1 MTRALVPPGAPGG
14 VLPAPARAV
23 VEQGLGLRW
32 QVDADPYGLGLD
44 ALVGLALRD
53 NPKRAQLVV
62 SRVLGK
68 HLPVAPA
75 GARHAGALLA
85 GLVEA
90 AIGAAAGPLVL
101 GYCET
106 ATGLGHLVAEGLE
119 GAVYAH
125 TTRRPEPGV
134 PLLAGFDEEH
144 SHAVAHALQLAD
156 PAVLDDPARPLV
168 LVDDELTTGTT
179 VLNTV
184 AALHGRWPRERY
196 LVASLL
202 DLRTPQVR
210 AAFAARAAA
219 LGVRVDVVALLSG
232 SLDLPHDVLDRAAV
246 LRAQLAAVPPAPV
259 PDGRGSVAVLEG
271 GWPAEVPIGGRTG
284 VAVGRDDVEAALAGL
299 ADRLAPR
306 LSGGPVLVLGTE
318 ELMWVPLRLAA
329 LLPGVVA
336 YQSTTRSP
344 VLPADLP
351 GYAVRRALRFPAPDE
366 PGRGSRLHGLP
377 DEPYADVVVVVDTPA
392 TAALPLAEA
401 LRPWA
406 SGTVQVVAL

>member
-1 MTRALVPPGAPGG
+1 MTGALTAPAAL
-14 VLPAPARAV
+14 LPAPARSV
-23 VEQGLGLRW
+23 VEDGLGLRW
-32 QVDADPYGLGLD
+32 RVDADPYGLGLD

-75 GARHAGALLA
+75 AAREAGALLA
-85 GLVEA
+85 RLVEQA
-90 AIGAAAGPLVL
+90 LGRPTCPLVL

-106 ATGLGHLVAEGLE
+106 ATGLGHLVAEAFD
-119 GAVYAH
+119 GAVHVH
-125 TTRRPEPGV
+125 TTRRPEPAV

-156 PAVLDDPARPLV
+156 PSVLDDPSRPLV

-179 VLNTV
+179 ALNTV
-184 AALHGRWPRERY
+184 AALHGRWPHDRY
-196 LVASLL
+196 LVATLL

-210 AAFAARAAA
+210 TAFAARAAE
-219 LGVRVDVVALLSG
+219 LGVHVEVVALLSG
-232 SLDLPHDVLDRAAV
+232 SLDLPADVLDRAAV
-246 LRAQLAAVPPAPV
+246 LRAELAAVPAAPV
-259 PDGRGSVAVLEG
+259 PDGRGRVQVLEG
-271 GWPAEVPIGGRTG
+271 GWPAGVPVGGRTG
-284 VAVGRDDVEAALAGL
+284 VVVGRPAVEAALTGL
-299 ADRLAPR
+299 AERLAPR

-318 ELMWVPLRLAA
+318 ELMWAPLRLAA
-329 LLPGVVA
+329 LLPGDVV

-366 PGRGSRLHGLP
+366 PARGSRLHGLP
-377 DEPYADVVVVVDTPA
+377 DEPYADVVVVTDTPA
-392 TAALPLAEA
+392 AAALPLAEA

-406 SGTVQVVAL
+406 GATVQVVAL